1 MKTLPYHKRRKQKS
15 TFELLVTLWVAMM
28 VLGIIM
34 TLTSCQLTVSGDGT
48 RTWSLNAEDAMRA
61 IIIHE
66 GK

>member
-1 MKTLPYHKRRKQKS
+1 MK
-15 TFELLVTLWVAMM
+15 VIA
-28 VLGIIM
+28 IIA
-34 TLTSCQLTVSGDGT
+34 TIAIAAALASCQLTVGTDGT